1 MNLTLSPLPLC
12 RGEREKIEMREISL
26 HLLDLAENSVSAGA
40 QAITISVCEDLDTDR
55 LTARIEDDGRGMD
68 EETVRKVIDPFYTSR
83 TTRKVGLGI
92 PLLKE
97 AAEAANGRMKIL
109 SKPGAGTQIEATFQ
123 HSHIDRMP
131 LGNLATVFLEL
142 LVAHPENHWTFRYTA
157 RKNACEETFEFNDKP
172 VKEILA
178 EVPLTHPDVL
188 AYLRE
193 TLEEGMGAAQKSL
206 AR

>member
-1 MNLTLSPLPLC
+1 
-12 RGEREKIEMREISL
+12 MREIVL

-40 QAITISVCEDLDTDR
+40 RDITISVCEDLVADR

-68 EETVRKVIDPFYTSR
+68 EETVRKVSDPFFTSR

-97 AAEAANGRMKIL
+97 AAEACNGRMEIF
-109 SKPGAGTQIEATFQ
+109 SKPGAGTQVEVSFQ

-131 LGNLATVFLEL
+131 LGNLSTVFLEL
-142 LVAHPENHWTFRYTA
+142 TVTHPEIHWIFRYTA
-157 RKNACEETFEFNDKP
+157 RGRGCQEAYEFDDEP
-172 VKEILA
+172 VKEVLA

-193 TLEEGMGAAQKSL
+193 TLEEGLGTAKKCL
-206 AR
+206 NR

>member
-1 MNLTLSPLPLC
+1 
-12 RGEREKIEMREISL
+12 MREIAL

-40 QAITISVCEDLDTDR
+40 HAIEISVCEDLDADR

-68 EETVRKVIDPFYTSR
+68 EETVKKVTDPFYTSR

-97 AAEAANGRMKIL
+97 AAEACNGGLEIR
-109 SKPGAGTQIEATFQ
+109 SKPGAGTQVEATFQ

-131 LGNLATVFLEL
+131 LGALSTVFLQL
-142 LVAHPENHWTFRYTA
+142 SVTHPDIHWTFRYTA
-157 RKNACEETFEFNDKP
+157 RNHGAEEAFTFDDKP
-172 VKEILA
+172 VKEALG

-193 TLEEGMGAAQKSL
+193 TLEEGLGNAQSL
-206 AR
+206 LTPATKQEI

>member
-1 MNLTLSPLPLC
+1 
-12 RGEREKIEMREISL
+12 MREISL

-40 QAITISVCEDLDTDR
+40 QAITISVWEDLVADR
-55 LTARIEDDGRGMD
+55 LTARIEDNGRGMD
-68 EETVRKVIDPFYTSR
+68 EETVRRVSDPFFTSR

-92 PLLKE
+92 PLLQE
-97 AAEAANGRMKIL
+97 AAQAAHGRLEIR
-109 SKPGAGTQIEATFQ
+109 SKPCTGTQVEVSFQ

-142 LVAHPENHWTFRYTA
+142 TVGHPEIHWIFRYS
-157 RKNACEETFEFNDKP
+157 ACTPANQETFEFNDEP

-178 EVPLTHPDVL
+178 DLPLSHPDVI

-193 TLEEGMGAAQKSL
+193 TLEEGLGAAQKCL
-206 AR
+206 EPVINQEI

>member
-1 MNLTLSPLPLC
+1 
-12 RGEREKIEMREISL
+12 MREIAL

-40 QAITISVCEDLDTDR
+40 RAIKISVCEDLDADR

-68 EETVRKVIDPFYTSR
+68 EETVRKVSDPFFTSR

-97 AAEAANGRMKIL
+97 AAEASNGSMKIQ
-109 SKPGAGTQIEATFQ
+109 SKPGAGTQVEVSFQ

-131 LGNLATVFLEL
+131 LGNLSTVFLEL
-142 LVAHPENHWTFRYTA
+142 TVAHPDIHWFFHYTA
-157 RKNACEETFEFNDKP
+157 RTHGSQETYEFNDEP
-172 VKEILA
+172 VKEILGD
-178 EVPLTHPDVL
+178 VPLTHPDVL

-193 TLEEGMGAAQKSL
+193 TLEEGLGTAQKSL
-206 AR
+206 KPVIYQEI

>member
-1 MNLTLSPLPLC
+1 
-12 RGEREKIEMREISL
+12 MREIVL

-40 QAITISVCEDLDTDR
+40 HAITISVCEDLDADR

-68 EETVRKVIDPFYTSR
+68 EETVRKVIDPFFTSR

-97 AAEAANGRMKIL
+97 AAEASNGRLEIW
-109 SKPGAGTQIEATFQ
+109 SKPGAGTQVEASFQ

-131 LGNLATVFLEL
+131 LGNLSTVFLEL
-142 LVAHPENHWTFRYTA
+142 TVAHPEIHWIFRYTA
-157 RKNACEETFEFNDKP
+157 RLNGRQETFEFNDEP

-193 TLEEGMGAAQKSL
+193 TLEEGLGAAQKCL
-206 AR
+206 KPVNNQEI

>member
-1 MNLTLSPLPLC
+1 
-12 RGEREKIEMREISL
+12 MREIVL

-40 QAITISVCEDLDTDR
+40 RAITISVCEDLEADR
-55 LTARIEDDGRGMD
+55 LTAWIQDDGRGMD
-68 EETVRKVIDPFYTSR
+68 EETVRRVSDPFFTSR

-97 AAEAANGRMKIL
+97 AAEACNGRMEIH
-109 SKPGAGTQIEATFQ
+109 SKPGAGTRVDVSFQ

-131 LGNLATVFLEL
+131 LGNLSTVFLEL
-142 LVAHPENHWTFRYTA
+142 TVTHPEIHWIFRYTA
-157 RKNACEETFEFNDKP
+157 RKQGCQETFEFNDEP
-172 VKEILA
+172 VKEALA

-193 TLEEGMGAAQKSL
+193 TLEEGLGAAQKCL
-206 AR
+206 TPVIFQEM